1 MDLEAFGRVT
11 RGIQEGPAH
20 TGIYGSEGWGS
31 ESLIGCCLCGPQAF
45 EQAPEERFVPRQA
58 CCPVGV
64 SLAMS
69 RSECCLPIAL
79 SAGLLPMDIVC
90 SLRQVA

>member
-1 MDLEAFGRVT
+1 
-11 RGIQEGPAH
+11 
-20 TGIYGSEGWGS
+20 
-31 ESLIGCCLCGPQAF
+31 
-45 EQAPEERFVPRQA
+45 
-58 CCPVGV
+58 
-64 SLAMS
+64 LAMS